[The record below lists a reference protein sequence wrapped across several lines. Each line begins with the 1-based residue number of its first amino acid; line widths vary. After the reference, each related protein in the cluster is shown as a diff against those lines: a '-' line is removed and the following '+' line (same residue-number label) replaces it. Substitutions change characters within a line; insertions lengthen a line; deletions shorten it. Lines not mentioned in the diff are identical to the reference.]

1 MGRFALQTEII
12 ALLHGL
18 VLRTGQA
25 MVWLEKGLIFQ
36 MTKGFELLDRR

>member
-1 MGRFALQTEII
+1 MGRFVLQTEII

-18 VLRTGQA
+18 ILRTSQA
-25 MVWLEKGLIFQ
+25 MVRLEKRLVFQ